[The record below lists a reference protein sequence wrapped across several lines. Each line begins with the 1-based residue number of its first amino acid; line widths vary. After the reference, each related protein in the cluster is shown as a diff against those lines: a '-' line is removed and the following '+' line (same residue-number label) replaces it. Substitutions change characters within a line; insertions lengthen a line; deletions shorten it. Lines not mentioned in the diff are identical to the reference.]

1 MNGDGKYSILIVDDE
16 KANIRAL
23 SHALLPEY
31 TIFMARDGRSAI
43 EMARTITP
51 DLILLDIIMPDM
63 SGYEVIME
71 LKRSSLTMEIPVIFI
86 TGLGATEDE
95 EKGFLLGAVDYI
107 TKPFKNTIVR
117 VRVRQHLQTVKQ
129 LRMIK
134 RLGIIDPLTDI
145 PNRRGFNERL
155 DLEWA
160 HAIRN
165 KSTISLLLIDVDNF
179 KHYNDT
185 HGHLQGDVLLQA
197 IARILGQEIA
207 RSTDYAARW
216 AGDEFIALLPDT
228 NSDGAQKIA
237 ERIRAAVENKTIPGA
252 DGSDTRAS
260 VSIGVYSQ
268 SPAPGDLVDDFIS
281 EADKSLYNAKEF
293 GRNRVGSSQQPAAPP
308 DIQGEGGLALTD

>member
-1 MNGDGKYSILIVDDE
+1 MNDDGIYTILIVDDE

-31 TIFMARDGRSAI
+31 TIFVARDGRSAL
-43 EMARTITP
+43 EMARTVTP

-63 SGYEVIME
+63 SGYEVIGE
-71 LKRSSLTMEIPVIFI
+71 LKRSSATMEIPVIFI
-86 TGLGATEDE
+86 TGLSAIEDE
-95 EKGFLLGAVDYI
+95 ERGFLLGAVDYI
-107 TKPFKNTIVR
+107 TKPFNNTIVR
-117 VRVRQHLQTVKQ
+117 VRVRQHLQTLRQ

-165 KSTISLLLIDVDNF
+165 KSTISFLLIDVDNF
-179 KHYNDT
+179 KQYNDK

-197 IARILGQEIA
+197 IARISCQALA

-216 AGDEFIALLPDT
+216 AGDEFIVLLPDT
-228 NSDGAQKIA
+228 DLDGAQKIA
-237 ERIRAAVENKTIPGA
+237 ERIRADVEKKIIPGT
-252 DGSDTRAS
+252 DGSDTRAT

-268 SPAPGDLVDDFIS
+268 SPVNGDLADDFLS
-281 EADKSLYNAKEF
+281 GADKSLYVAKEF
-293 GRNRVGSSQQPAAPP
+293 GRNRVCSGELPAALPP
-308 DIQGEGGLALTD
+308 IRSEEN